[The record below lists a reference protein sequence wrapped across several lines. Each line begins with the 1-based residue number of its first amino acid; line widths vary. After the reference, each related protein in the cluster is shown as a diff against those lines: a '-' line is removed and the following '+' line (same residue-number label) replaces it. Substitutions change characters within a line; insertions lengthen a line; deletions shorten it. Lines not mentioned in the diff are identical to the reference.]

1 MFKFVLES
9 LFLAS
14 KKTTFSAKSVRIENR
29 RGDKIVDELELEVA
43 DVVGV
48 GVVGEFKVGEQKL
61 CRREF
66 GGGRGV
72 EHPPL
77 VVVVSA
83 PQLQL
88 QFSTGNTAAAHWTQH
103 LLTQSQF
110 STVKIALIVSCPN
123 NV

>member
-14 KKTTFSAKSVRIENR
+14 KKQLFSAKSVRIENG
-29 RGDKIVDELELEVA
+29 RGDTIVNELELEFV

-48 GVVGEFKVGEQKL
+48 GVGNEFEAGEQKL

-72 EHPPL
+72 EVEHHSSWSSLLLSCNYNSPPATL
-77 VVVVSA
+77 
-83 PQLQL
+83 
-88 QFSTGNTAAAHWTQH
+88 
-103 LLTQSQF
+103 
-110 STVKIALIVSCPN
+110 
-123 NV
+123 